1 MASFDSGLALPRV
14 GIAMARS
21 PATLTIRNM
30 AGQMFQEANMVWV
43 TGTTFPVSL
52 SMWLAGLPAVAMVR
66 GVEPDMPMCH
76 VRKPAY
82 AAAMSSG

>member
-1 MASFDSGLALPRV
+1 MASFDRGRALSRV
-14 GIAMARS
+14 GMAIAKS

-30 AGQMFQEANMVWV
+30 AGHMFQEANMVWV
-43 TGTTFPVSL
+43 TGMTCPVSF
-52 SMWLAGLPAVAMVR
+52 SMWLAGFPAVAIVR

-82 AAAMSSG
+82 AAAISRG